1 MCACDT
7 TGRTSMGSGSGPNSG
22 GGRRTGG
29 GGHQRGQGDV
39 AAVKLKNAKL
49 RAEKDKAR
57 AASRNTEGSGGRGGG
72 KDGGRGGRG
81 GGGRGGGG
89 VDNHEVVA
97 MTASNQELVQGL
109 LARGP
114 IGNPRGA
121 HPTTIP
127 PGSKMPTGGSGTSGA
142 VVVDI
147 RADVDPEDVER
158 KTWQVLEKKG
168 FGVKAVAAA
177 MAATKPAVDLEGDR
191 AEGFNEQKRR
201 RTNRGLDWLILNCE
215 EDDLPPQFREEAQ
228 LQRKKRGGKKKG
240 GGKDG
245 GNNTAV
251 SATDPFNGDDSIRR
265 LAADLRFAGFSA
277 AASIAAARSTHGDGE
292 RALRDLCAAIGPTPD
307 EALASARDALAEAG
321 AGDDLSIESIAEILR
336 TAQRDELSSL
346 PRAKHAPRGYTPA
359 QLRCVLSFD
368 VGGIVQLGTKE
379 YLGTLALDLQGE
391 CNFIFVY
398 VRAIVLMKTCFVQ
411 LLQEKRVT
419 RLSFRRS
426 SSLTPRFGS
435 RRSRR

>member
-1 MCACDT
+1 
-7 TGRTSMGSGSGPNSG
+7 
-22 GGRRTGG
+22 
-29 GGHQRGQGDV
+29 
-39 AAVKLKNAKL
+39 
-49 RAEKDKAR
+49 
-57 AASRNTEGSGGRGGG
+57 
-72 KDGGRGGRG
+72 
-81 GGGRGGGG
+81 
-89 VDNHEVVA
+89 
-97 MTASNQELVQGL
+97 
-109 LARGP
+109 
-114 IGNPRGA
+114 
-121 HPTTIP
+121 
-127 PGSKMPTGGSGTSGA
+127 MPTGGSGTSGA
-142 VVVDI
+142 VVVVDI

-158 KTWQVLEKKG
+158 KTWQALEKKG

-177 MAATKPAVDLEGDR
+177 MAATKPAVDAEGDR

-245 GNNTAV
+245 GGNNTAV
-251 SATDPFNGDDSIRR
+251 SATDPFDGDDGIRR

-277 AASIAAARSTHGDGE
+277 AASIAAARATRGDGE
-292 RALRDLCAAIGPTPD
+292 RALRDLCAAIGPSTD

-321 AGDDLSIESIAEILR
+321 AGDNLSVESIAEILR

-379 YLGTLALDLQGE
+379 YLGTLSLDLQGE
-391 CNFIFVY
+391 EFISIFVCIW
-398 VRAIVLMKTCFVQ
+398 AIVLMKTCFVQ
-411 LLQEKRVT
+411 LLYRKSALPLRASVDRVHSP
-419 RLSFRRS
+419 RASIRRDRGGQRGGAPVRGRNARGQAVS
-426 SSLTPRFGS
+426 VRPPGVVRGWRRIRGHRSGQGTHPNPR
-435 RRSRR
+435 RRPV

>member
-1 MCACDT
+1 
-7 TGRTSMGSGSGPNSG
+7 MGSGSGPNSG

-39 AAVKLKNAKL
+39 ASVKLKNAKL

-81 GGGRGGGG
+81 GRGGGRGGGGRGGGG

-114 IGNPRGA
+114 IGTPRGA
-121 HPTTIP
+121 HTSTIP
-127 PGSKMPTGGSGTSGA
+127 PGSTMPTGGSGTSA
-142 VVVDI
+142 VVVVDI

-158 KTWQVLEKKG
+158 KTWQALEKKG

-177 MAATKPAVDLEGDR
+177 MAATKPAVDAEGDR

-240 GGKDG
+240 GGKDTAG

-251 SATDPFNGDDSIRR
+251 SATDPFDGDDSIRR

-277 AASIAAARSTHGDGE
+277 AASIAAARATRGDGE
-292 RALRDLCAAIGPTPD
+292 RALRDLCAAIGPSAD
-307 EALASARDALAEAG
+307 EASASARDALAEAG

-391 CNFIFVY
+391 FILLFSY
-398 VRAIVLMKTCFVQ
+398 TYGQ
-411 LLQEKRVT
+411 LC
-419 RLSFRRS
+419 
-426 SSLTPRFGS
+426 
-435 RRSRR
+435 

>member
-1 MCACDT
+1 
-7 TGRTSMGSGSGPNSG
+7 
-22 GGRRTGG
+22 
-29 GGHQRGQGDV
+29 
-39 AAVKLKNAKL
+39 
-49 RAEKDKAR
+49 
-57 AASRNTEGSGGRGGG
+57 
-72 KDGGRGGRG
+72 
-81 GGGRGGGG
+81 
-89 VDNHEVVA
+89 
-97 MTASNQELVQGL
+97 
-109 LARGP
+109 
-114 IGNPRGA
+114 
-121 HPTTIP
+121 
-127 PGSKMPTGGSGTSGA
+127 MPTGASGTSGA
-142 VVVDI
+142 VVVVDI

-158 KTWQVLEKKG
+158 KTWQALEKKG

-177 MAATKPAVDLEGDR
+177 MAATKPAVDAEGDR

-240 GGKDG
+240 GGKDTAG

-251 SATDPFNGDDSIRR
+251 SATDPFDGDDSIRR

-277 AASIAAARSTHGDGE
+277 AASIAAARATRGDGE
-292 RALRDLCAAIGPTPD
+292 RALRDLCAAIGPSAD

-321 AGDDLSIESIAEILR
+321 AGDNLSVESIAEILR

-359 QLRCVLSFD
+359 QLRCVLSFE

-391 CNFIFVY
+391 SIFCYFRTVW
-398 VRAIVLMKTCFVQ
+398 AIVLMKTCFVNSYRKSV
-411 LLQEKRVT
+411 LPLRASVDRVHSP
-419 RLSFRRS
+419 RASVRGDRGGERGNSPVRVRNARGQAVSVRPPGVVRGRRRVRGHRS
-426 SSLTPRFGS
+426 SQGTNPNT
-435 RRSRR
+435 RRRPV

>member
-1 MCACDT
+1 
-7 TGRTSMGSGSGPNSG
+7 
-22 GGRRTGG
+22 
-29 GGHQRGQGDV
+29 
-39 AAVKLKNAKL
+39 
-49 RAEKDKAR
+49 
-57 AASRNTEGSGGRGGG
+57 
-72 KDGGRGGRG
+72 
-81 GGGRGGGG
+81 
-89 VDNHEVVA
+89 
-97 MTASNQELVQGL
+97 
-109 LARGP
+109 
-114 IGNPRGA
+114 
-121 HPTTIP
+121 
-127 PGSKMPTGGSGTSGA
+127 MPTGGSGTSA
-142 VVVDI
+142 VVVVDI

-158 KTWQVLEKKG
+158 KTWQALEKKG

-177 MAATKPAVDLEGDR
+177 MAATKPAVDAEGDR

-240 GGKDG
+240 GGKDTAG

-251 SATDPFNGDDSIRR
+251 SATDPFDGDDSIRR

-277 AASIAAARSTHGDGE
+277 AASIAAARATRGDGE
-292 RALRDLCAAIGPTPD
+292 RALRDLCAAIGPSAD
-307 EALASARDALAEAG
+307 EALESARDALAEAG

-359 QLRCVLSFD
+359 QLRCVLSFE

-391 CNFIFVY
+391 FI
-398 VRAIVLMKTCFVQ
+398 
-411 LLQEKRVT
+411 
-419 RLSFRRS
+419 
-426 SSLTPRFGS
+426 SLFSYCMRN
-435 RRSRR
+435 

>member
-1 MCACDT
+1 
-7 TGRTSMGSGSGPNSG
+7 MGSGSGPNSG

-142 VVVDI
+142 VVVVDI

-158 KTWQVLEKKG
+158 KTWQALEKKG

-240 GGKDG
+240 GGKDTAG